1 MKIQISDFRKSTLF
15 ILYTIGFIFSFTLA
29 IPAYVNSSFLQSL
42 TSEQAI
48 GIFYT
53 ISSIFS
59 LTTLILLPKVLKKY
73 GNYKVILTFS
83 ILFFINFLGLV
94 FFDNRFLLLA
104 CFLLVG
110 SMATA
115 ILFCLDVFIE
125 HNSLNVKTGSI
136 RSIYLT
142 CVNLAWLFSPW
153 FAGVLVGESSYRVV
167 YFVVALIMMPVILII
182 SSSLSNF
189 EDPEYKTFNIF
200 ETIKSINT
208 NYNIKNI
215 IISSFLLQFF
225 YSWMVVY
232 TPIYLNQYIGFSW
245 GDIGIIFSIML
256 LPFVFIQIPVGFLAD
271 KILGEKEI
279 LTLGFIIMAIST
291 AVIPLIQNNNLFLWA
306 AVLFMTRVGAAM
318 VEVMND
324 TYFFK
329 KVSDK
334 NLNLIKF
341 YRAVNPIAYII
352 GPMLATI
359 FMIFLP
365 ISNIYY
371 ILGLLMIFGLRYSL
385 AIKDTK

>member
-341 YRAVNPIAYII
+341 YRAVNPIAYIV

>member
-1 MKIQISDFRKSTLF
+1 MKIQISDFGKSTLF
-15 ILYTIGFIFSFTLA
+15 ILYTIGFIFSFTLS
-29 IPAYVNSSFLQSL
+29 IPAYVNSSFLESL

-53 ISSIFS
+53 ISSTFS
-59 LTTLILLPKVLKKY
+59 LATLLFLPRLLKKY

-83 ILFFINFLGLV
+83 ILFFVNFLGLV
-94 FFDNRFLLLA
+94 SFDNRFLLLS
-104 CFLLVG
+104 CFLLMG
-110 SMATA
+110 SMSTA
-115 ILFCLDVFIE
+115 ILFCLDIFIE
-125 HNSLNVKTGSI
+125 HNSLNVTTGSI

-153 FAGVLVGESSYRVV
+153 FAGTLVVESSYRAV
-167 YFVVALIMMPVILII
+167 YFVVALIMMPVIFII
-182 SSSLSNF
+182 SASLSNF

-200 ETIKSINT
+200 ETVKSIDANH
-208 NYNIKNI
+208 NIKNI
-215 IISSFLLQFF
+215 IVSNFLLQLF

-256 LPFVFIQIPVGFLAD
+256 LPFVFIQIPVGLLAD

-279 LTLGFIIMAIST
+279 LTLGFITMAIFT

-306 AVLFMTRVGAAM
+306 GVLFMTRVGAAM

-334 NLNLIKF
+334 NLNIIKF
-341 YRAVNPIAYII
+341 YRAVNPIAYIV

-365 ISNIYY
+365 MANIYY

-385 AIKDTK
+385 TIKDTK